1 MTQAPPKPKRKVS
14 QPVVSRRGDS
24 KPPVKDLTPLKSNV
38 FSKSYVKI
46 VLFIDKQDW
55 DDLVRGN
62 YEAWGDIV
70 LRRSPLE
77 PSVRVEV
84 RMKKLPKGDKKRR

>member
-1 MTQAPPKPKRKVS
+1 MAQAPPKPERKVS
-14 QPVVSRRGDS
+14 QPLVSRRGES

-38 FSKSYVKI
+38 FPKSYVKM

-70 LRRSPLE
+70 LRRNPLE

-84 RMKKLPKGDKKRR
+84 RMKKLPKERRDRP